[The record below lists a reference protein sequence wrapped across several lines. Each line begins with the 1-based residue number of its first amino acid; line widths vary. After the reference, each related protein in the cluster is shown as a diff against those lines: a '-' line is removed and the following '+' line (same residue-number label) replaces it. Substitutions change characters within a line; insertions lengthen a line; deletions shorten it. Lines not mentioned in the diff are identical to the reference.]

1 MKILTQIGIIFLI
14 YFLGE
19 FITRLLPFAFPSSV
33 MCMIILLILYFLK
46 VIKKYSIKQTVDF
59 LLNNM
64 AFFFVPAGVSMIKYF
79 GVLQNSLVQILI
91 ICTISTVVVF
101 GATAYTI
108 RFVVCL
114 ENKLKSKRCEKNA

>member
-14 YFLGE
+14 YFFGE

-79 GVLQNSLVQILI
+79 GVLQNSLFQILI